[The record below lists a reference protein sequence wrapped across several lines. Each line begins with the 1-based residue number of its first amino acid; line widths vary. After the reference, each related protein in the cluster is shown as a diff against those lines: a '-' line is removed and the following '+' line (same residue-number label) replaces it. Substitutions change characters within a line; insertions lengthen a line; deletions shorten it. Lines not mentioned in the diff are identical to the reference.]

1 VAKKIEPA
9 IDDVLGGAYSL
20 VIGKGATTVLKL
32 GESKRRSAA
41 RVEAPKAPR
50 GGGVGGPIMEGS
62 DGPLPR
68 NFFDFLTENSE
79 FWCIMGGASALYVA
93 TAQESD
99 AEDEGRERA
108 LVKDDILH

>member
-1 VAKKIEPA
+1 MAKKIEPA

-50 GGGVGGPIMEGS
+50 GGAWV
-62 DGPLPR
+62 GPLWRGLTAPSPEI
-68 NFFDFLTENSE
+68 FLI
-79 FWCIMGGASALYVA
+79 F
-93 TAQESD
+93 
-99 AEDEGRERA
+99 
-108 LVKDDILH
+108 